1 MLIDTEEETNNK
13 LIAISNGF
21 RSGLASD
28 MIFRSEDT
36 LCGPLENVPGRTLD
50 NIEDFSGGGGEDVG
64 VVSSIGG

>member
-1 MLIDTEEETNNK
+1 MDTEEETNSRPM
-13 LIAISNGF
+13 AISSGF

-50 NIEDFSGGGGEDVG
+50 NIDDFSWGVGEDVV
-64 VVSSIGG
+64 VVSSTCG